1 MNDLENMMIFNNR
14 EYRDKCRA
22 LTLQLMRDNKIRKRQ
37 EIYQEVI
44 RLGGFSDEVLD
55 LRFDFG
61 QSKVENAIAWAITS
75 LTKAGILN
83 RISKATYQ
91 ITSTGLKVAQLWQN
105 KTEISEKL
113 YDEVDLPEWVSYIK
127 SRAEIKNRKKSSDNT
142 TLEISD
148 SDEID
153 FETQAKNAIKD
164 IETEIA
170 VELLNKLQQ
179 GTPLFFEKAVL
190 KLLLVMGYGGKENL
204 FEHTGKSHDGGIDG
218 VIKQDP
224 LGIQNIYI
232 QAKRYASDNTVGSKE
247 LQSFSGALQGNGV
260 ERGVFITTS
269 SFTKS
274 AKEYVQKLLGR
285 IVLIDG
291 QELVT
296 LMIRYKVGIQIKEVL
311 EICEI
316 DEDFFE

>member
-1 MNDLENMMIFNNR
+1 MDFNNT

-22 LTLQLMRDNKIRKRQ
+22 LVLKIMQDTKIRKRQ
-37 EIYQEVI
+37 DIYQETI
-44 RLGGFSDEVLD
+44 RRGGFSDEVLA
-55 LRFDFG
+55 LRFPYG
-61 QSKVENAIAWAITS
+61 ASKVENAIAWAINS
-75 LTKAGILN
+75 FHKAGILN

-91 ITSTGLKVAQLWQN
+91 ITPTGLKMAELWQD

-113 YDEVDLPEWVSYIK
+113 YNEVDLPDWKNYIESK
-127 SRAEIKNRKKSSDNT
+127 AERKRQETALNDDIV
-142 TLEISD
+142 EHD
-148 SDEID
+148 SEEMD
-153 FETQAKNAIKD
+153 FENQAKNAIKE

-190 KLLLVMGYGGKENL
+190 KLLLAMGYGGKENL

-232 QAKRYASDNTVGSKE
+232 QAKRYASNNTIGSKE

-274 AKEYVQKLLGR
+274 AKDFAKKLLGK

-296 LMIRYKVGIQIKEVL
+296 LMIKYKVGIQVKEML

>member
-1 MNDLENMMIFNNR
+1 MIVNFNNR
-14 EYRDKCRA
+14 ECRDKCRA
-22 LTLQLMRDNKIRKRQ
+22 LTLKLMSDSKIRKRQ

-44 RLGGFSDEVLD
+44 ILGQFSDEVLD

-61 QSKVENAIAWAITS
+61 QSKVENAIAWSITS
-75 LTKAGILN
+75 LTKSGILN

-91 ITSTGLKVAQLWQN
+91 ITPIGLKMAELW
-105 KTEISEKL
+105 KDRVEISEKL
-113 YDEVDLPEWVSYIK
+113 YNEVDLPEWKNYLK
-127 SRAEIKNRKKSSDNT
+127 NKAEIKSKAKLSDNPN
-142 TLEISD
+142 IKVD
-148 SDEID
+148 DNDEID
-153 FETQAKNAIKD
+153 FETQAKNAIKE

-179 GTPLFFEKAVL
+179 GTPIFFEKAVL
-190 KLLLVMGYGGKENL
+190 KLLLAMGYSGKENL

-232 QAKRYASDNTVGSKE
+232 QAKRYASHITVGSKE

-269 SFTKS
+269 SFTRS
-274 AKEYVQKLLGR
+274 AQEYAQKLLGK

-296 LMIRYKVGIQIKEVL
+296 LMIKYKVGIQVKEVL

>member
-1 MNDLENMMIFNNR
+1 MIVNFNNR
-14 EYRDKCRA
+14 ECRDKCRA
-22 LTLQLMRDNKIRKRQ
+22 LTLKLMSDSKIRKRQ

-44 RLGGFSDEVLD
+44 ILGQFSDEVLD

-61 QSKVENAIAWAITS
+61 QSKVENAIAWSITS

-91 ITSTGLKVAQLWQN
+91 ITPIGLKMAELW
-105 KTEISEKL
+105 KDRVEISEKL
-113 YDEVDLPEWVSYIK
+113 YNEVDLPEWKNYLK
-127 SRAEIKNRKKSSDNT
+127 NKAEIKSKAKLSDNPN
-142 TLEISD
+142 IKVD
-148 SDEID
+148 DNDEID
-153 FETQAKNAIKD
+153 FETQAKNAIKE

-190 KLLLVMGYGGKENL
+190 KLLLAMGYGGKENL

-224 LGIQNIYI
+224 LGIQKIHI
-232 QAKRYASDNTVGSKE
+232 QAKRYASDSSVGDGAVRNFAGS
-247 LQSFSGALQGNGV
+247 LQVQGANK
-260 ERGVFITTS
+260 GVFITTS
-269 SFTKS
+269 SFTTS
-274 AKEYVQKLLGR
+274 AKESAQKLSDK
-285 IVLIDG
+285 IILIDG

-296 LMIRYKVGIQIKEVL
+296 LMIKYKVGIQVKEVL

>member
-1 MNDLENMMIFNNR
+1 MIVNFNNR
-14 EYRDKCRA
+14 ECRDKCRA
-22 LTLQLMRDNKIRKRQ
+22 LTLKLMSDSKIRKRQ

-44 RLGGFSDEVLD
+44 MLGQFSDEVLD

-61 QSKVENAIAWAITS
+61 QSKVENAIAWSITS

-91 ITSTGLKVAQLWQN
+91 ITPIGLKMAELW
-105 KTEISEKL
+105 KGRVEISEKL
-113 YDEVDLPEWVSYIK
+113 YNEVDLPEWKNYLK
-127 SRAEIKNRKKSSDNT
+127 NKAEIKSKAKLSDNPN
-142 TLEISD
+142 IKVD
-148 SDEID
+148 DNDEID
-153 FETQAKNAIKD
+153 FETQAKNAIKE

-190 KLLLVMGYGGKENL
+190 KLLLAMGYGGKENL

-224 LGIQNIYI
+224 LGILNIYI
-232 QAKRYASDNTVGSKE
+232 QAKRYHDGNTIGSKE
-247 LQSFSGALQGNGV
+247 IQSFVGALQGRGV

-274 AKEYVQKLLGR
+274 AKDYAEKLLGKV
-285 IVLIDG
+285 VLIDG
-291 QELVT
+291 QDLAT
-296 LMIRYKVGIQIKEVL
+296 LMIRYKVGIQTKQML

-316 DEDFFE
+316 DEDFF

>member
-1 MNDLENMMIFNNR
+1 MNFNNR

-22 LTLQLMRDNKIRKRQ
+22 LTLKLMGDNKVRKRQ
-37 EIYQEVI
+37 EIYQDVI
-44 RLGGFSDEVLD
+44 KLGEFSDEILT
-55 LRFDFG
+55 LRFDSG
-61 QSKVENAIAWAITS
+61 QPKVENAIAWSISS

-83 RISKATYQ
+83 RINKATYQ
-91 ITSTGLKVAQLWQN
+91 ITPIGLKMAQLWQD

-113 YDEVDLPEWVSYIK
+113 YDEADLPDWKSYLK
-127 SRAEIKNRKKSSDNT
+127 SRAEIKHKEKSSGKSAIKTDDN
-142 TLEISD
+142 D
-148 SDEID
+148 DMD
-153 FETQAKNAIKD
+153 FETQAKNAIKNL
-164 IETEIA
+164 ETEIS
-170 VELLNKLQQ
+170 VELLNKLQK
-179 GTPLFFEKAVL
+179 GTPLFFEKSVL
-190 KLLLVMGYGGKENL
+190 KLLLAMGYGGKENL

-232 QAKRYASDNTVGSKE
+232 QAKRYASDNMIGSKE

-274 AKEYVQKLLGR
+274 AQGFSQKLLGR

-291 QELVT
+291 QELVG
-296 LMIRYKVGIQIKEVL
+296 LMIKYKVGIQVKEVL

>member
-1 MNDLENMMIFNNR
+1 MNFNNR

-22 LTLQLMRDNKIRKRQ
+22 LTLKLMGDNKVRKRQ
-37 EIYQEVI
+37 EIYQGVI
-44 RLGGFSDEVLD
+44 QLGEFSEEILT
-55 LRFDFG
+55 LRFNHG
-61 QSKVENAIAWAITS
+61 QPKVENAIAWSISS

-83 RISKATYQ
+83 RINKATYQ
-91 ITSTGLKVAQLWQN
+91 ITPIGLKMAQLWQD

-113 YDEVDLPEWVSYIK
+113 YDEADLPDWKSYLK
-127 SRAEIKNRKKSSDNT
+127 SRAEIKRKKK
-142 TLEISD
+142 L
-148 SDEID
+148 SDETSIKTDDNDEMD
-153 FETQAKNAIKD
+153 FEAQAKNAIKNL
-164 IETEIA
+164 ETEIS
-170 VELLNKLQQ
+170 VELLNKLQK
-179 GTPLFFEKAVL
+179 GTPLFFEKSVL
-190 KLLLVMGYGGKENL
+190 KLLLAMGYGGKENL

-232 QAKRYASDNTVGSKE
+232 QAKKYASDNMIGSKE

-274 AKEYVQKLLGR
+274 AQGFSQKLLGR

-291 QELVT
+291 QELVG
-296 LMIRYKVGIQIKEVL
+296 LMIKYKVGIQVKEVL

>member
-1 MNDLENMMIFNNR
+1 MIFNNR
-14 EYRDKCRA
+14 ECRDQCRA
-22 LTLQLMRDNKIRKRQ
+22 LTLKLMSDSQIRKRQ

-44 RLGGFSDEVLD
+44 RRGGFSDEVLD

-91 ITSTGLKVAQLWQN
+91 ITPTGLKVAQLWQD

-113 YDEVDLPEWVSYIK
+113 YDEVDLPEWESYLK
-127 SRAEIKNRKKSSDNT
+127 SRAEIKNRKKSSDNA

-148 SDEID
+148 NDEID
-153 FETQAKNAIKD
+153 FETQAKNAIKE

-190 KLLLVMGYGGKENL
+190 KLLLAMGYGGKENL
-204 FEHTGKSHDGGIDG
+204 FQHTGKSHDGGIDG

-232 QAKRYASDNTVGSKE
+232 QAKRYASENSVGSKE
-247 LQSFSGALQGNGV
+247 LQSFLGALQGNGV
-260 ERGVFITTS
+260 DRGVFITTS

-274 AKEYVQKLLGR
+274 AKEYTQKLLGR

-291 QELVT
+291 KELVT
-296 LMIRYKVGIQIKEVL
+296 LMIKYKVGTQIKEVL

>member
-1 MNDLENMMIFNNR
+1 MNFNNR
-14 EYRDKCRA
+14 ECRDQCRA
-22 LTLQLMRDNKIRKRQ
+22 LTLKLMSDNKVRKRQ
-37 EIYQEVI
+37 EIYQGVI
-44 RLGGFSDEVLD
+44 QLGEFSDEILT
-55 LRFDFG
+55 LRFKYG
-61 QSKVENAIAWAITS
+61 QPKVENAIAWSITS
-75 LTKAGILN
+75 LTNAGILN

-91 ITSTGLKVAQLWQN
+91 ITPIGLKMAQLWQD

-113 YDEVDLPEWVSYIK
+113 YDEADLPDWKNYLK
-127 SRAEIKNRKKSSDNT
+127 SRAEIKRKKK
-142 TLEISD
+142 L
-148 SDEID
+148 SDETSIETDDNDDMD

-170 VELLNKLQQ
+170 VELLNKLQK
-179 GTPLFFEKAVL
+179 GTPLFFEKSVL
-190 KLLLVMGYGGKENL
+190 KLLLAMGYGGKENL
-204 FEHTGKSHDGGIDG
+204 FEHTGKPHDGGIDG

-232 QAKRYASDNTVGSKE
+232 QAKRYASNNKISTKE
-247 LQSFSGALQGNGV
+247 LQSFSGALQGNG

-274 AKEYVQKLLGR
+274 AQEFSQKLLGK

-291 QELVT
+291 QELVG
-296 LMIRYKVGIQIKEVL
+296 LMIKYKVGIQVKEVL

-316 DEDFFE
+316 DDDFFE

>member
-1 MNDLENMMIFNNR
+1 MIVNFNNR
-14 EYRDKCRA
+14 ECRDKCRA
-22 LTLQLMRDNKIRKRQ
+22 LTLKLMSDSKIRKRQ

-44 RLGGFSDEVLD
+44 ILGQFSDEVLD

-61 QSKVENAIAWAITS
+61 QSKVENAIAWSITS
-75 LTKAGILN
+75 LTKAGILS

-91 ITSTGLKVAQLWQN
+91 ITPIGLKMAELW
-105 KTEISEKL
+105 KGRVEISEKL
-113 YDEVDLPEWVSYIK
+113 YNEVDLPEWKNYLK
-127 SRAEIKNRKKSSDNT
+127 NKAEIKSKAKLSDNPN
-142 TLEISD
+142 IKVD
-148 SDEID
+148 DNDEID
-153 FETQAKNAIKD
+153 FETQAKNAIKE

-179 GTPLFFEKAVL
+179 GTPIFFEKAVL
-190 KLLLVMGYGGKENL
+190 KLLLAMGYGGKENL

-274 AKEYVQKLLGR
+274 AKEYAQKLLGK

-291 QELVT
+291 RELVT
-296 LMIRYKVGIQIKEVL
+296 LMIKYKVGIQIKEVL

-316 DEDFFE
+316 DEDFF

>member
-1 MNDLENMMIFNNR
+1 MNFNNR
-14 EYRDKCRA
+14 EYRDQCRA
-22 LTLQLMRDNKIRKRQ
+22 LTLKLMSDNKVRKRQ
-37 EIYQEVI
+37 EIYQDVI
-44 RLGGFSDEVLD
+44 KLGEFSDEILT
-55 LRFDFG
+55 LRFDSG
-61 QSKVENAIAWAITS
+61 QPKVENAIAWSISS

-83 RISKATYQ
+83 RINKATYQ
-91 ITSTGLKVAQLWQN
+91 ITPIGLKMAQLWQD

-113 YDEVDLPEWVSYIK
+113 YDEADLPDWKNYLK
-127 SRAEIKNRKKSSDNT
+127 SRAEIKRKKK
-142 TLEISD
+142 L
-148 SDEID
+148 SDETSIKTDDNDDMD
-153 FETQAKNAIKD
+153 FETQAKNAIKNL
-164 IETEIA
+164 ETEIS

-179 GTPLFFEKAVL
+179 GTPLFFEKSVL
-190 KLLLVMGYGGKENL
+190 KLLLAMGYGGKENL

-232 QAKRYASDNTVGSKE
+232 QAKRYASDNTIGSKE

-274 AKEYVQKLLGR
+274 AQEFSQKLLGR

-291 QELVT
+291 QELVG
-296 LMIRYKVGIQIKEVL
+296 LMIKYKVGIQIKEVL

-316 DEDFFE
+316 DDDFFE

>member
-1 MNDLENMMIFNNR
+1 MNFNNR

-22 LTLQLMRDNKIRKRQ
+22 LTLKLMSDNKIRKRQ

-91 ITSTGLKVAQLWQN
+91 ITPTGLKMAQLWQD

-113 YDEVDLPEWVSYIK
+113 YSEVDLPEWESYLK
-127 SRAEIKNRKKSSDNT
+127 SRVEIKNREKQSDDIMIAVSDN
-142 TLEISD
+142 
-148 SDEID
+148 DEVD
-153 FETQAKNAIKD
+153 FETQAKNAIKE

-190 KLLLVMGYGGKENL
+190 KLLLAMGYGGKENL

-232 QAKRYASDNTVGSKE
+232 QAKRYASENSVGSKE
-247 LQSFSGALQGNGV
+247 LQSFLGALQGNGV
-260 ERGVFITTS
+260 DRGVFITTS

-274 AKEYVQKLLGR
+274 AKEYTQKLLGR

-291 QELVT
+291 KELVT
-296 LMIRYKVGIQIKEVL
+296 LMIKYKVGTQIKEVL

>member
-1 MNDLENMMIFNNR
+1 MIFNNR
-14 EYRDKCRA
+14 ECRDQCRA
-22 LTLQLMRDNKIRKRQ
+22 LTLKLMSDSQIRKRQ

-44 RLGGFSDEVLD
+44 RRGGFSDEVLD

-91 ITSTGLKVAQLWQN
+91 ITPTGLKMAQLWQD

-113 YDEVDLPEWVSYIK
+113 YSEVDLPEWESYLK
-127 SRAEIKNRKKSSDNT
+127 SRVEIKDREKQSDDIMIAVSDN
-142 TLEISD
+142 
-148 SDEID
+148 DEID
-153 FETQAKNAIKD
+153 FETQAKNAIKE

-190 KLLLVMGYGGKENL
+190 KLLLAMGYGGKENL
-204 FEHTGKSHDGGIDG
+204 FDHTGKSHDGGIDG

-232 QAKRYASDNTVGSKE
+232 QAKRYASENSVGSKE
-247 LQSFSGALQGNGV
+247 LQSFLGALQGNGV
-260 ERGVFITTS
+260 DRGVFITTS

-274 AKEYVQKLLGR
+274 AKEYAQKLLGK

-291 QELVT
+291 KELVT
-296 LMIRYKVGIQIKEVL
+296 LMIKYKVSIQVKEVL

>member
-1 MNDLENMMIFNNR
+1 MSDS
-14 EYRDKCRA
+14 
-22 LTLQLMRDNKIRKRQ
+22 QIRKRQ

-44 RLGGFSDEVLD
+44 RRGGFSDEVLD

-91 ITSTGLKVAQLWQN
+91 ITPTGLKMAQLWQD

-113 YDEVDLPEWVSYIK
+113 YSEVDLPEWESYLK
-127 SRAEIKNRKKSSDNT
+127 SRVEIKDREKQSDDIMIAVSDN
-142 TLEISD
+142 
-148 SDEID
+148 DEID
-153 FETQAKNAIKD
+153 FETQAKNAIKE

-190 KLLLVMGYGGKENL
+190 KLLLAMGYGGKENL
-204 FEHTGKSHDGGIDG
+204 FDHTGKSHDGGIDG

-232 QAKRYASDNTVGSKE
+232 QAKRYASENSVGSKE
-247 LQSFSGALQGNGV
+247 LQSFLGALQGNGV
-260 ERGVFITTS
+260 DRGVFITTS

-274 AKEYVQKLLGR
+274 AKEYAQKLLGK

-291 QELVT
+291 KELVT
-296 LMIRYKVGIQIKEVL
+296 LMIKYKVGIQVKEVL

>member
-1 MNDLENMMIFNNR
+1 MLNFNNR

-44 RLGGFSDEVLD
+44 RWGGFSDEVLA

-91 ITSTGLKVAQLWQN
+91 ITPIGLKMAQLWEN

-113 YDEVDLPEWVSYIK
+113 YNEVDLPDWENYLK
-127 SRAEIKNRKKSSDNT
+127 SRAEIKNRKKSSDKAII
-142 TLEISD
+142 EIID
-148 SDEID
+148 NDEID
-153 FETQAKNAIKD
+153 FESQAKNAIKD

-179 GTPLFFEKAVL
+179 GTPIFFEKAVL
-190 KLLLVMGYGGKENL
+190 KLLLAMGYGGKENL

-232 QAKRYASDNTVGSKE
+232 QAKRYASENSVGSKE

-274 AKEYVQKLLGR
+274 AKEFAQKLLGK

-296 LMIRYKVGIQIKEVL
+296 LMIKYKVGIQTKEVL

>member
-1 MNDLENMMIFNNR
+1 MKFNNT

-44 RLGGFSDEVLD
+44 ILGQFPDEVLN

-91 ITSTGLKVAQLWQN
+91 ITPTGLKVAQLWQN

-113 YDEVDLPEWVSYIK
+113 YDEVDLPEWVSYLK
-127 SRAEIKNRKKSSDNT
+127 SRAEIKNRKKSSDNA

-148 SDEID
+148 NDEID

-190 KLLLVMGYGGKENL
+190 KLLLAMGYGGKENL

-274 AKEYVQKLLGR
+274 AKEYAQKLLGR

-296 LMIRYKVGIQIKEVL
+296 LMIKYKVGIQTKEVL

>member
-1 MNDLENMMIFNNR
+1 MMIFNNR
-14 EYRDKCRA
+14 ECRDQCRA
-22 LTLQLMRDNKIRKRQ
+22 LTLKLMSDSQIRKRQ

-44 RLGGFSDEVLD
+44 RRGGFSDEVLD

-91 ITSTGLKVAQLWQN
+91 ITPTGLKVAQLWQD

-113 YDEVDLPEWVSYIK
+113 YDEVDLPEWESYLK
-127 SRAEIKNRKKSSDNT
+127 SRAEIKNRKKSSDNA

-148 SDEID
+148 NDEID
-153 FETQAKNAIKD
+153 FETQAKNAIKE

-190 KLLLVMGYGGKENL
+190 KLLLAMGYGGKENL

-232 QAKRYASDNTVGSKE
+232 QAKRYASENSVGSKE

-274 AKEYVQKLLGR
+274 AKEFAQKLLGK

-296 LMIRYKVGIQIKEVL
+296 LMIKYKVGTQIKEVL

>member
-1 MNDLENMMIFNNR
+1 MIFNNR
-14 EYRDKCRA
+14 ECRDQCRA
-22 LTLQLMRDNKIRKRQ
+22 LTLKLMSDSQIRKRQ

-44 RLGGFSDEVLD
+44 RRGGFSDEVLD

-91 ITSTGLKVAQLWQN
+91 ITPTGLKMAQLWQD

-113 YDEVDLPEWVSYIK
+113 YSEVDLPEWESYLK
-127 SRAEIKNRKKSSDNT
+127 SRVEIKDGEKQSDDIMIAVSDN
-142 TLEISD
+142 
-148 SDEID
+148 DEID
-153 FETQAKNAIKD
+153 FETQAKNAIKE

-190 KLLLVMGYGGKENL
+190 KLLLAMGYGGKENL

-232 QAKRYASDNTVGSKE
+232 QAKRYASENSVGSKE
-247 LQSFSGALQGNGV
+247 LQSFLGALQGNGV
-260 ERGVFITTS
+260 DRGVFITTS

-274 AKEYVQKLLGR
+274 AKEYAQKLLGK

-291 QELVT
+291 KELVT
-296 LMIRYKVGIQIKEVL
+296 LMIKYKVGIQVKEVL

-316 DEDFFE
+316 DEDFF

>member
-1 MNDLENMMIFNNR
+1 MIFNNR
-14 EYRDKCRA
+14 ECRDQCRA
-22 LTLQLMRDNKIRKRQ
+22 LTLKLMSDSQIRKRQ

-44 RLGGFSDEVLD
+44 RRGGFSDEVLD

-91 ITSTGLKVAQLWQN
+91 ITPTGLKMAQLWQD

-113 YDEVDLPEWVSYIK
+113 YSEVDLPEWESYLK
-127 SRAEIKNRKKSSDNT
+127 SRVEIKDREKQSDDIMIAVSDN
-142 TLEISD
+142 
-148 SDEID
+148 DEID
-153 FETQAKNAIKD
+153 FETQAKNAIKE

-190 KLLLVMGYGGKENL
+190 KLLLAMGYGGKENL

-232 QAKRYASDNTVGSKE
+232 QAKRYASENSVGSKE
-247 LQSFSGALQGNGV
+247 LQSFLGALQGNGV
-260 ERGVFITTS
+260 DRGVFITTS

-274 AKEYVQKLLGR
+274 AKEYAQKLLGK

-291 QELVT
+291 KELVT
-296 LMIRYKVGIQIKEVL
+296 LMIKYKVSIQVKEVL

>member
-1 MNDLENMMIFNNR
+1 MIFNNR
-14 EYRDKCRA
+14 ECRDQCRA
-22 LTLQLMRDNKIRKRQ
+22 LTLKLMSDSQIRKRQ

-44 RLGGFSDEVLD
+44 RRGEFSDEVLD

-91 ITSTGLKVAQLWQN
+91 ITPTGLKMAQLWQD

-113 YDEVDLPEWVSYIK
+113 YSEVDLPEWESYLK
-127 SRAEIKNRKKSSDNT
+127 SRVEIKDREKQSDDIMIAVSDN
-142 TLEISD
+142 
-148 SDEID
+148 DEID
-153 FETQAKNAIKD
+153 FETQAKNAIKE

-190 KLLLVMGYGGKENL
+190 KLLLAMGYGGKENL

-232 QAKRYASDNTVGSKE
+232 QAKRYASENSVGSKE
-247 LQSFSGALQGNGV
+247 LQSFLGALQGNGV
-260 ERGVFITTS
+260 DRGVFITTS

-274 AKEYVQKLLGR
+274 AKEYTQKLLGR

-291 QELVT
+291 KELVT
-296 LMIRYKVGIQIKEVL
+296 LMIKYKVGTQIKEVL

>member
-1 MNDLENMMIFNNR
+1 MMIFNNR
-14 EYRDKCRA
+14 ECRDQCRA
-22 LTLQLMRDNKIRKRQ
+22 LTLKLMSDSQIRKRQ

-44 RLGGFSDEVLD
+44 RRGGFSDEVLD

-91 ITSTGLKVAQLWQN
+91 ITPTGLKMAQLWQD

-113 YDEVDLPEWVSYIK
+113 YSEVDLPEWESYLK
-127 SRAEIKNRKKSSDNT
+127 SRVEIKDREKQSDDIMIAVSDN
-142 TLEISD
+142 
-148 SDEID
+148 DEID
-153 FETQAKNAIKD
+153 FETQAKNAIKE

-190 KLLLVMGYGGKENL
+190 KLLLAMGYGGKENL
-204 FEHTGKSHDGGIDG
+204 FDHTGKSHDGGIDG

-232 QAKRYASDNTVGSKE
+232 QAKRYASENSVGSKE
-247 LQSFSGALQGNGV
+247 LQSFLGALQGNGV
-260 ERGVFITTS
+260 DRGVFITTS

-274 AKEYVQKLLGR
+274 AKEYAQKLLGK

-291 QELVT
+291 KELVT
-296 LMIRYKVGIQIKEVL
+296 LMIKYKVGIQVKEVL

>member
-1 MNDLENMMIFNNR
+1 MNFNNR

-22 LTLQLMRDNKIRKRQ
+22 LTLKLMSDNKVRKRQ
-37 EIYQEVI
+37 EIYQGVI
-44 RLGGFSDEVLD
+44 QLGEFSDEILT
-55 LRFDFG
+55 LRFDSG
-61 QSKVENAIAWAITS
+61 QPKVENAIAWSISS

-91 ITSTGLKVAQLWQN
+91 ITPIGLKMAQLWQD

-113 YDEVDLPEWVSYIK
+113 YDEADLPDWKSYLK
-127 SRAEIKNRKKSSDNT
+127 SRAEIKRKKKLSDKTSIETDDN
-142 TLEISD
+142 D
-148 SDEID
+148 DMD
-153 FETQAKNAIKD
+153 FETQAKNAIKNL
-164 IETEIA
+164 ETEIS
-170 VELLNKLQQ
+170 VELLNKLQK
-179 GTPLFFEKAVL
+179 GTPLFFEKSVL
-190 KLLLVMGYGGKENL
+190 KLLLAMGYGGKENL

-232 QAKRYASDNTVGSKE
+232 QAKRYASDNMIGSKE

-274 AKEYVQKLLGR
+274 AQGFSQKLLGR
-285 IVLIDG
+285 IVLIGG
-291 QELVT
+291 QELVG
-296 LMIRYKVGIQIKEVL
+296 LMIKYKVGIQVKEVL

>member
-1 MNDLENMMIFNNR
+1 MNFNNR
-14 EYRDKCRA
+14 ECRDKCRA
-22 LTLQLMRDNKIRKRQ
+22 LTLKLMSDNKVRKRQ
-37 EIYQEVI
+37 EIYQDVI
-44 RLGGFSDEVLD
+44 QLGEFSDEILT
-55 LRFDFG
+55 LRFDSG
-61 QSKVENAIAWAITS
+61 QPKVENAIAWSISS

-83 RISKATYQ
+83 RINKATYQ
-91 ITSTGLKVAQLWQN
+91 ITPIGLKMAQLWQD

-113 YDEVDLPEWVSYIK
+113 YDEADLPDWKSYLK
-127 SRAEIKNRKKSSDNT
+127 SRAEIKHKEKSSEKSAIKTDDN
-142 TLEISD
+142 
-148 SDEID
+148 DEMD

-164 IETEIA
+164 IETEIS

-179 GTPLFFEKAVL
+179 GTPLFFEKSVL
-190 KLLLVMGYGGKENL
+190 KLLLAMGYGGKENL

-232 QAKRYASDNTVGSKE
+232 QAKRYASDNMIGSKE

-274 AKEYVQKLLGR
+274 AQEFSQKLLGR

-291 QELVT
+291 QELVG
-296 LMIRYKVGIQIKEVL
+296 LMIKYKVGIQVKEVL

-316 DEDFFE
+316 DDDFFE

>member
-1 MNDLENMMIFNNR
+1 MMIFNNR
-14 EYRDKCRA
+14 ECRDQCRA
-22 LTLQLMRDNKIRKRQ
+22 LTLKLMSDSQIRKRQ

-44 RLGGFSDEVLD
+44 RRGGFSDEVLD

-91 ITSTGLKVAQLWQN
+91 ITPTGLKMAQLWQD

-113 YDEVDLPEWVSYIK
+113 YSEVDLPEWESYLK
-127 SRAEIKNRKKSSDNT
+127 SRVEIKNREKQSDDIMIAVSDN
-142 TLEISD
+142 
-148 SDEID
+148 DEID
-153 FETQAKNAIKD
+153 FETQAKNAIKE

-190 KLLLVMGYGGKENL
+190 KLLLAMGYGGKENL

-247 LQSFSGALQGNGV
+247 LQSFLGALQGNGV
-260 ERGVFITTS
+260 DRGVFITTS

-274 AKEYVQKLLGR
+274 AKEYTQKLLGR

-291 QELVT
+291 KELVT
-296 LMIRYKVGIQIKEVL
+296 LMIKYKVGTQIKEVL

>member
-1 MNDLENMMIFNNR
+1 MNWNDERMIIKNHDQSR
-14 EYRDKCRA
+14 VWVLR
-22 LTLQLMRDNKIRKRQ
+22 LMADNQIRKRQ
-37 EIYQEVI
+37 EIYQGVI
-44 RLGGFSDEVLD
+44 DLANISDEEISETISS
-55 LRFDFG
+55 G
-61 QSKVENAIAWAITS
+61 QSRVLNSLGWAIS
-75 LTKAGILN
+75 SFVKAGILD
-83 RISKATYQ
+83 RLSRSTYQ
-91 ITSTGLKVAQLWQN
+91 ITTVGLEMAKQWRD
-105 KTEISEKL
+105 KTEISQKEFAG
-113 YDEVDLPEWVSYIK
+113 LPIWESYQK
-127 SRAEIKNRKKSSDNT
+127 SILERKQSQSTDISQYFDDKNQEFDN
-142 TLEISD
+142 
-148 SDEID
+148 ID
-153 FETQAKNAIKD
+153 FETQAKNAIKE

-170 VELLNKLQQ
+170 VELLNKLQR

-190 KLLLVMGYGGKENL
+190 KLLLAMGYGGKENL

-232 QAKRYASDNTVGSKE
+232 QAKRYASENSVGSKE

-274 AKEYVQKLLGR
+274 AKEYAQKLLDR

-296 LMIRYKVGIQIKEVL
+296 LMIKYKVGIQTKEVL

>member
-1 MNDLENMMIFNNR
+1 MIFNNR
-14 EYRDKCRA
+14 ECRDQCRA
-22 LTLQLMRDNKIRKRQ
+22 LTLKLMSDSQIRKRQ

-44 RLGGFSDEVLD
+44 RRGGFSDEVLD

-91 ITSTGLKVAQLWQN
+91 ITPTGLKMAQLWQD

-113 YDEVDLPEWVSYIK
+113 YSEVDLPEWESYLK
-127 SRAEIKNRKKSSDNT
+127 SRVEIKDREKQSDDIMIAVSDN
-142 TLEISD
+142 
-148 SDEID
+148 DEID
-153 FETQAKNAIKD
+153 FETQAKNAIKE

-190 KLLLVMGYGGKENL
+190 KLLLAMGYGGKENL
-204 FEHTGKSHDGGIDG
+204 FDHTGKSHDGGIDG

-232 QAKRYASDNTVGSKE
+232 QAKRYASENSVGSKE
-247 LQSFSGALQGNGV
+247 LQSFLGALQGNGV
-260 ERGVFITTS
+260 DRGVFITTS

-274 AKEYVQKLLGR
+274 AKEYAQKLLGK

-291 QELVT
+291 KELVT
-296 LMIRYKVGIQIKEVL
+296 LMIKYKVGIQVKEVL